1 MTALGQSDTDEGR
14 VLAVFSGRQT
24 GRPQEDRGAV
34 AVEFALL
41 LPLLMMF
48 LFGIIQYGYGLFQLQ
63 AITSAVGEAT
73 QKATTGISDCDLF
86 SSTVKSL
93 AKGNGL
99 DPADVTHVDVQWLT
113 ADGAA
118 SSVPDPLGL
127 VRVTATFTPFKIGI
141 PLLPFPDT
149 ITRSQTGSMQ
159 NVVALNLP
167 GCNVAL

>member
-63 AITSAVGEAT
+63 AFNSALTETAESAGRQVD
-73 QKATTGISDCDLF
+73 SCDLVT
-86 SSTVKSL
+86 STLQDL
-93 AKGNGL
+93 ASGNGL
-99 DPADVTHVDVQWLT
+99 DPGSISGVQVRWL
-113 ADGAA
+113 D
-118 SSVPDPLGL
+118 DLG
-127 VRVTATFTPFKIGI
+127 TATASPVRLGRVQVSATFEPFKIGI
-141 PLLPFPDT
+141 PFVPFPDS
-149 ITRSQTGSMQ
+149 ITRTRTVTVQDVTVPTMGIC
-159 NVVALNLP
+159 
-167 GCNVAL
+167 G